1 MNAEEGYIKFNLR
14 WEEHGPVIPAPLFK
28 SLNTWREIMLT
39 LDMVGV
45 TQDGIGFGNLSS
57 RFRNTNQF
65 YITGT
70 ATGKHPKLG
79 KNHYCLVTDYDI
91 PKNRLSCTG
100 PIRASAESMTH
111 AAIYR
116 ADPNVGTV
124 YHIHH
129 KVLWKALLG
138 KVPTT
143 PEKAEF
149 GTPEMAL
156 SLQDMLKK
164 KETREQRIAVMHGH
178 ENGIIFWGKDPDEAG
193 KYLLSYYNLIA

>member
-1 MNAEEGYIKFNLR
+1 MVVDDPLARL
-14 WEEHGPVIPAPLFK
+14 PAPRGPETVRGDRVVL
-28 SLNTWREIMLT
+28 
-39 LDMVGV
+39 
-45 TQDGIGFGNLSS
+45 
-57 RFRNTNQF
+57 RN
-65 YITGT
+65 
-70 ATGKHPKLG
+70 
-79 KNHYCLVTDYDI
+79 
-91 PKNRLSCTG
+91 
-100 PIRASAESMTH
+100 H

-116 ADPNVGTV
+116 ADPDVGAV

-129 KVLWKALLG
+129 KALWKALLG

-164 KETREQRIAVMHGH
+164 KETREERIAVMHGH
-178 ENGIIFWGKDPDEAG
+178 EDGIIFWGKDPDEAG